1 MKPDLSL
8 KLTKKRRIWI
18 PYFVLGITLLLTSL
32 ATYYAAKTAE
42 DKDRLRFENAVQR
55 TQDDIQNRLDTYI
68 AMLRATS
75 GLWVASESVSREQF
89 RTYVNHLELP
99 RRYPGIRGIGFSKR
113 VMPEEK
119 EALVLD
125 MRRQGVENFT
135 LQPEFQ
141 RSEYHAIIYIEP
153 LDRRNEAAI
162 GFDMFT
168 EPLRRRT
175 MEYARDTGAPAASGR
190 VTLIQEIDP
199 HKQAGFIIYVPIYR
213 NGLTPNTVSE
223 RRATLE
229 GFIYSPFR
237 GDDLMKGI
245 FGTEKYPFV
254 NFAIYDGTTL
264 APENLL
270 HRSKGD
276 SSSYQPRFRA
286 IATIDVAGRSWSI
299 LFKSRPELELTSGG
313 SFVPYIAVG
322 GLLVSFVLFGVT
334 RSQACARNAAE
345 QAAADLRSSEK
356 ALRKSEERF
365 QAFMNHNPAA
375 AWITDKNGR
384 ILYVNKTYFR
394 LFKQSTTDAIGK
406 TLFDIYPTEFASV
419 FLKSIT
425 KVANTNQVIEVIE
438 SAPRPDN
445 TIGDFLV
452 YKFPLSDTFR
462 QPLVGGV
469 AIDIT
474 ERKQAER
481 EREQLLIREQTA
493 RAQAEAANRIKDEFL
508 AILSHELRTPL
519 NPILGWVKLLRTRT
533 FDEGTIAKALET
545 IERNAKL
552 QTQLIEDLLDVSR
565 ILRGKLSLNISS
577 VDLVLAIEAAIETV
591 SLAAQAKSI
600 KIQTVFDPTVGQVK
614 GDFNRL
620 QQVIWNLL
628 SNAVKFTPAGGRV
641 EVRLELIEPRNLI
654 KTKVFASEATEP
666 VDSNLSSAP
675 VPLSSCA
682 QITVSDTG
690 KGINPEFLPYVF
702 DYFRQENS
710 STTRVFGG
718 LGLGLAIVHHLVEL
732 HGGTVEATSA
742 GEEQGA
748 TFTVKLPLFEGSNS
762 AAELGSRE
770 AGESGRTLPPHKK
783 SLTDLR
789 ILVVDDEVDTRELT
803 VFTLEQHGA
812 VVTAVGSALEALKAL
827 ALETP
832 DVLLSDIGMPQMDG
846 YMLMRQIRNLSP
858 EKGGQIPAIALTAY
872 AGEVDYKLAIK
883 AGFQKHITKPVEPVK
898 LVTVIS
904 DLIKSQTP

>member
-8 KLTKKRRIWI
+8 KLTQKRRIWI
-18 PYFVLGITLLLTSL
+18 PYFVLGITLVITSL
-32 ATYYAAKTAE
+32 ATYYAAKTSE
-42 DKDRLRFENAVQR
+42 DKDQLRFENAVQR

-75 GLWVASESVSREQF
+75 GLWVVNESVSREQF

-119 EALVLD
+119 EALVSE

-135 LQPEFQ
+135 LQPEFE
-141 RSEYHAIIYIEP
+141 RSEYHTIIYMEP
-153 LDRRNEAAI
+153 LDRRNQAAF

-168 EPLRRRT
+168 EPVRRVA
-175 MEYARDTGAPAASGR
+175 MESARDMGAPAASGR
-190 VTLIQEIDP
+190 VTLVQEIDP
-199 HKQAGFIIYVPIYR
+199 HKQAGFVIYVPVYR
-213 NGLTPNTVSE
+213 NGLTPDTVSE
-223 RRATLE
+223 RQATLE

-237 GDDLMKGI
+237 GDDLMRGI

-264 APENLL
+264 TPENLL

-276 SSSYQPRFRA
+276 NSSYQPRFQA
-286 IATIDVAGRSWSI
+286 IAKIDVAGRSWSI
-299 LFKSRPELELTSGG
+299 LFKSRPELDLTSGR
-313 SFVPYIAVG
+313 SLVPYIAVG

-384 ILYVNKTYFR
+384 ILYVNETYFH
-394 LFKQSTTDAIGK
+394 LFKQLTADAIGK
-406 TLFDIYPTEFASV
+406 TIFDIYPTEFASV
-419 FLKSIT
+419 LLESIRT
-425 KVANTNQVIEVIE
+425 VANTHQVSEAIE
-438 SAPRPDN
+438 SILRSDG

-452 YKFPLSDTFR
+452 YKFPLSDTSR
-462 QPLVGGV
+462 QSLVAGV

-519 NPILGWVKLLRTRT
+519 NPILGWVKLLRTRK
-533 FDEGTIAKALET
+533 FDEGTKAKALET

-600 KIQTVFDPTVGQVK
+600 KIQTAFDPTVGQVK

-620 QQVIWNLL
+620 QQVVWNLL

-641 EVRLELIEPRNLI
+641 EVRLEPIEPRNLI
-654 KTKVFASEATEP
+654 KTRGVVSEAGEL
-666 VDSNLSSAP
+666 DNSHLSCVP
-675 VPLSSCA
+675 VPLCPCV

-690 KGINPEFLPYVF
+690 KGINPEFLPHVF

-732 HGGTVEATSA
+732 HGGTVEAASA

-748 TFTVKLPLFEGSNS
+748 TFTVTLPLFEESKG
-762 AAELGSRE
+762 AAPLGSGDS
-770 AGESGRTLPPHKK
+770 GESDRTLPSHRSP
-783 SLTDLR
+783 LTGLR

-812 VVTAVGSALEALKAL
+812 VVTAVGSAIEALKAL
-827 ALETP
+827 ALEKP
-832 DVLLSDIGMPQMDG
+832 DLLLSDIGMPQMDG
-846 YMLMRQIRNLSP
+846 YMLMRQIRSLPP
-858 EKGGQIPAIALTAY
+858 EQGGQIPAIALTAY

-883 AGFQKHITKPVEPVK
+883 AGFQKHITKPVEPVE
-898 LVTVIS
+898 LVTVIIN
-904 DLIKSQTP
+904 LIKPQTP